1 MSSSVDTS
9 EEEGF
14 QVVLSKKN
22 SKQRKSLNNTPV
34 VNTVAAYNNVRNM
47 IESMVAD
54 TDPTT
59 TTKLVPASQLSD
71 QELVERAKLV
81 CTEYNPEERTV
92 GRV

>member
-1 MSSSVDTS
+1 
-9 EEEGF
+9 
-14 QVVLSKKN
+14 VLSKKN

-34 VNTVAAYNNVRNM
+34 VNTDAAYNNARNM

-71 QELVERAKLV
+71 QELVERVHGVQPGGSSTRKRRWA
-81 CTEYNPEERTV
+81 EYEAIIESIQCH
-92 GRV
+92 

>member
-1 MSSSVDTS
+1 
-9 EEEGF
+9 
-14 QVVLSKKN
+14 
-22 SKQRKSLNNTPV
+22 LNNTPV

-81 CTEYNPEERTV
+81 CTEYNPEETTV